1 MKSSLTLLV
10 LFLLL
15 VSILAGRAAGPNQG
29 SRPSC
34 PPRLIALSVLE
45 SVQGK
50 EETQQNK
57 YFVASETRSR
67 EAANAKVVTC
77 SPEICTR
84 QKLTSQL
91 LRV

>member
-10 LFLLL
+10 LVLLL

-67 EAANAKVVTC
+67 EASNHVRTLFA
-77 SPEICTR
+77 SRICKCALMR
-84 QKLTSQL
+84 LNE
-91 LRV
+91 